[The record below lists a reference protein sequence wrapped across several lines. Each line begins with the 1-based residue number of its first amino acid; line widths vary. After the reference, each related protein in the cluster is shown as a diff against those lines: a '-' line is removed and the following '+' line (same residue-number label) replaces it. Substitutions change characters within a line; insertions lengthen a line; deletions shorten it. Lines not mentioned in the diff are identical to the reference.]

1 MKREEAE
8 KRIKELREE
17 IRYHERKYY
26 VENAP
31 VISDYQFDMLMK
43 ELEHLESLF
52 PDLIT
57 PDSPTQ
63 RVGGEPAEGFP
74 TVFHDKPMLSLDNT
88 YSYEEIREFEKR
100 IKRIIPEEKIDY
112 VAELKIDGLSMS
124 IVYENGI
131 LVRGVTRG
139 DGIKGEDV
147 THNVRT
153 IRSIPLKI
161 EETRKVEVRGEIYL
175 PFASFKKI
183 NEERMEKGEP
193 LFANPRNAAAGSMR
207 TLDPKEV
214 AGRGLDSFIYY
225 IFIDG
230 NEPFETHWEN
240 LSLLKKL
247 GFKTNPNSRYC
258 RDIEEVIEFCE
269 EWNEK
274 KEKLD
279 YEIDGVVIKV
289 NSVRLQKLLGATS
302 KFPRWAIAYKYPP
315 KQAVTKLKEIIV
327 QVGRT
332 GALTPVAVFDP
343 VELSGSTVSRATL
356 HNEEEV
362 QRKDIRIG
370 DYIIVEKAGEVIPYV
385 VGPVKERRTGE
396 EKIFVMPKNCPVCGS
411 EVYKPEGEVISRCLN
426 ASCPAKVKESILHFA
441 SRKAMNIEGLGDA
454 LVDQLVEK
462 NLVRSISDLYHLK
475 YEDLVKLERMGPKSS
490 KNLLEQ
496 IEKSKENDLSKLI
509 YALGIRYVGEH
520 IAEILAEN
528 FDSIDELARAKR
540 EELLRIREIG
550 EKVAESIEMFFK
562 QKENLELIERLKS
575 AGVNVK
581 SKREKKVVKD
591 ILKGKTFVITGTLS
605 KYRREEA
612 EKLII
617 SLGGKVSSSVSS
629 KTDYLIVGADPGSK
643 LEKAKALGVK
653 TISEEEFL
661 EMIGEEI

>member
-8 KRIKELREE
+8 KRIKKLKEE
-17 IRYHERKYY
+17 IRHHERKYY
-26 VENAP
+26 VENSP
-31 VISDYQFDMLMK
+31 VISDYQFDMLLK

-57 PDSPTQ
+57 HDSPTQ
-63 RVGGEPAEGFP
+63 RVGGEPVEGFL
-74 TVFHDKPMLSLDNT
+74 TVFHEKPMLSLDNT
-88 YSYEEIREFEKR
+88 YSYEEIREFERK
-100 IKRIIPEEKIDY
+100 IKRIIPGEKIDY

-124 IVYENGI
+124 IVYEKGL
-131 LVRGVTRG
+131 LVRGITRG
-139 DGIKGEDV
+139 DGVKGEDV
-147 THNVRT
+147 THNVKT
-153 IRSIPLKI
+153 IRSIPLVIDEK
-161 EETRKVEVRGEIYL
+161 RKVEVRGEIYL

-183 NEERMEKGEP
+183 NEERTERGEP

-214 AGRGLDSFIYY
+214 SGRGLDSFIYY
-225 IFIDG
+225 IFING

-240 LSLLKKL
+240 IALLKKL
-247 GFKTNPNSRYC
+247 GFKTNPNTRYC
-258 RDIEEVIEFCE
+258 ENIEEVIEFCE

-289 NSVRLQKLLGATS
+289 NSVRLQKILGATS

-315 KQAVTKLKEIIV
+315 KQAVTKLKKIIV

-332 GALTPVAVFDP
+332 GALTPVAVFEP
-343 VELSGSTVSRATL
+343 VELSGSIVSRATL

-370 DYIIVEKAGEVIPYV
+370 DFIIVEKAGEVIPYV
-385 VGPVKERRTGE
+385 VASVKERRSGD
-396 EKIFVMPKNCPVCGS
+396 EKIFEMPKNCPICGS
-411 EVYKPEGEVISRCLN
+411 KVYKPEGEVISRCLN
-426 ASCPAKVKESILHFA
+426 ASCPAKIKESILHFA

-462 NLVRSISDLYHLK
+462 NLVKSISDIYNLK
-475 YEDLVKLERMGPKSS
+475 YEDLLNLERMGPKSS
-490 KNLLEQ
+490 RNLLEQ

-528 FDSIDELARAKR
+528 FESIDDLAKAKK
-540 EELLRIREIG
+540 EELLKIREIG

-562 QKENLELIERLKS
+562 QKENLDLIDRLKS
-575 AGVNVK
+575 AGVNVR
-581 SKREKKVVKD
+581 SKRERKIVKD
-591 ILKGKTFVITGTLS
+591 VLKGKTFVITGTLS
-605 KYRREEA
+605 KYTRDEA

-617 SLGGKVSSSVSS
+617 SLGGKVSSSISS
-629 KTDYLIVGADPGSK
+629 KTDYLIVGSEPGSK

-653 TISEEEFL
+653 TITEEEFL
-661 EMIGEEI
+661 EIIKE

>member
-1 MKREEAE
+1 MNREEAE

-26 VENAP
+26 VENSP
-31 VISDYQFDMLMK
+31 VISDYQFDMLLK
-43 ELEHLESLF
+43 ELERLESLF

-74 TVFHDKPMLSLDNT
+74 AVFHEKPMLSLDNT

-100 IKRIIPEEKIDY
+100 IRRIIPDEKIDY

-124 IVYENGI
+124 IIYENGV
-131 LVRGVTRG
+131 LSRGVTRG

-147 THNVRT
+147 THNVKT

-161 EETRKVEVRGEIYL
+161 EEQRKVEVRGEIYL
-175 PFASFKKI
+175 PYPSFRKI
-183 NEERMEKGEP
+183 NEERLERGEP

-258 RDIEEVIEFCE
+258 RNIEEVIEFCE
-269 EWNEK
+269 EWKEK

-289 NSVRLQKLLGATS
+289 NSIRLQKILGATS

-315 KQAVTKLKEIIV
+315 KQAVTKLREIIV

-343 VELSGSTVSRATL
+343 VELSGSTVTRATL
-356 HNEEEV
+356 HNEEEI

-396 EKIFVMPKNCPVCGS
+396 EKVFVMPKYCPICGS

-426 ASCPAKVKESILHFA
+426 ASCPGKIKESILHFA
-441 SRKAMNIEGLGDA
+441 SRKAMNIEGLGEA

-462 NLVRSISDLYHLK
+462 GIVKSISDLYNLK

-490 KNLLEQ
+490 RNLLEQ
-496 IEKSKENDLSKLI
+496 IENSKKNDLSKLI

-528 FDSIDELARAKR
+528 FDSIDDLAKAKR
-540 EELLRIREIG
+540 EELLKIREIG

-581 SKREKKVVKD
+581 SKKEEKVVKD
-591 ILKGKTFVITGTLS
+591 VLKGKSFVITGTLS
-605 KYRREEA
+605 KYTRDEA
-612 EKLII
+612 EKLIV

-629 KTDYLIVGADPGSK
+629 KTDYLIVGSEPGSK
-643 LEKAKALGVK
+643 LEKARALGVK
-653 TISEEEFL
+653 IISEEEFL
-661 EMIGEEI
+661 KMIGEG

>member
-26 VENAP
+26 VENSP
-31 VISDYQFDMLMK
+31 VISDYQFDLLLK
-43 ELEHLESLF
+43 ELEELENLF

-74 TVFHDKPMLSLDNT
+74 TVFHEKPMLSLDNT
-88 YSYEEIREFEKR
+88 YSYEEIREFERR
-100 IKRIIPEEKIDY
+100 IKRIIPDERIDY

-124 IVYENGI
+124 IIYENGT
-131 LVRGVTRG
+131 LLKGVTRG

-147 THNVRT
+147 THNVKT
-153 IRSIPLKI
+153 IRSIPLVIDEK
-161 EETRKVEVRGEIYL
+161 RKVEVRGEIYL

-183 NEERMEKGEP
+183 NEERMERGEP

-214 AGRGLDSFIYY
+214 SGRGLDSFIYY
-225 IFIDG
+225 IFISG

-240 LSLLKKL
+240 LSLLKRL
-247 GFKTNPNSRYC
+247 GFKTNPHTRYC
-258 RDIEEVIEFCE
+258 KNIEEVIEFCE

-332 GALTPVAVFDP
+332 GALTPVAVFEP
-343 VELSGSTVSRATL
+343 VELSGSIVSRATL

-385 VGPVKERRTGE
+385 VGPVKERRSGN
-396 EKIFVMPKNCPVCGS
+396 EKIFEMPKNCPICGS

-426 ASCPAKVKESILHFA
+426 ASCPAKIKESILHFA

-462 NLVRSISDLYHLK
+462 NLVKSISDLYNLK
-475 YEDLVKLERMGPKSS
+475 YEDLVNLERMGPKSS
-490 KNLLEQ
+490 RNLLEQ
-496 IEKSKENDLSKLI
+496 IENSKQNELSKLI

-528 FDSIDELARAKR
+528 FESIDDLAKAKK
-540 EELLRIREIG
+540 EELLKIREIG

-562 QKENLELIERLKS
+562 QKENLDLIDRLKS
-575 AGVNVK
+575 AGVNVR
-581 SKREKKVVKD
+581 SKRERKIVKD
-591 ILKGKTFVITGTLS
+591 VLKGKTFVITGTLS
-605 KYRREEA
+605 KYTRDEA
-612 EKLII
+612 EKLIV

-629 KTDYLIVGADPGSK
+629 KTDYLIVGSEPGSK
-643 LEKAKALGVK
+643 LEKARALGVK
-653 TISEEEFL
+653 TISEGEFL
-661 EMIGEEI
+661 KMIGEEI

>member
-26 VENAP
+26 VENTP

-629 KTDYLIVGADPGSK
+629 KTDYLIVGSDPGSK
-643 LEKAKALGVK
+643 LEKAKALGIK

-661 EMIGEEI
+661 KMIEE

>member
-26 VENAP
+26 VENSP
-31 VISDYQFDMLMK
+31 VISDYQFDLLLK
-43 ELEHLESLF
+43 ELEELENLF

-74 TVFHDKPMLSLDNT
+74 TVFHEKPMLSLDNT

-112 VAELKIDGLSMS
+112 VAELKIDGLSVS
-124 IVYENGI
+124 IVYENGM
-131 LVRGVTRG
+131 LLKGVTRG

-147 THNVRT
+147 THNVKT
-153 IRSIPLKI
+153 IRSIPLVI
-161 EETRKVEVRGEIYL
+161 DERRKVEVRGEIYL

-183 NEERMEKGEP
+183 NEERMERGEP

-214 AGRGLDSFIYY
+214 SGRGLDSFIYY
-225 IFIDG
+225 VFING
-230 NEPFETHWEN
+230 TEFFETHWEN

-247 GFKTNPNSRYC
+247 GFKTNPNTRYC
-258 RDIEEVIEFCE
+258 KNIEEVIEFCE

-289 NSVRLQKLLGATS
+289 NSVKLQKLLGATS

-332 GALTPVAVFDP
+332 GALTPVAVFEP
-343 VELSGSTVSRATL
+343 VELSGSIVSRATL

-385 VGPVKERRTGE
+385 VGPVKERRSGD
-396 EKIFVMPKNCPVCGS
+396 EKIFEMPKNCPICGS

-426 ASCPAKVKESILHFA
+426 ASCPAKIKESILHFA

-462 NLVRSISDLYHLK
+462 NLVKSISDIYNLK
-475 YEDLVKLERMGPKSS
+475 YEDLVNLERMGSKSS
-490 KNLLEQ
+490 RNLLEQ
-496 IEKSKENDLSKLI
+496 IENSKQNDLSKLI

-520 IAEILAEN
+520 LAEILAEN
-528 FDSIDELARAKR
+528 FESIDDLTKAKK
-540 EELLRIREIG
+540 EELLKIREIG

-562 QKENLELIERLKS
+562 QKENLDLIDRLRS
-575 AGVNVK
+575 AGVNVR
-581 SKREKKVVKD
+581 SKREMKIVKD
-591 ILKGKTFVITGTLS
+591 VLKGKTFVITGTLS
-605 KYRREEA
+605 KYTRDEA
-612 EKLII
+612 EKLIA
-617 SLGGKVSSSVSS
+617 SLGGKVSSSISS
-629 KTDYLIVGADPGSK
+629 KTDYLIVGSEPGSK
-643 LEKAKALGVK
+643 LEKARALGVK
-653 TISEEEFL
+653 TITEEEFL
-661 EMIGEEI
+661 EMVGEER